1 MAVQDKATSGVRNF
15 GFMTAIFLVA
25 VGCCVL
31 AWGTLYKCSLYKSQ
45 AVQRQTPEAKLC
57 TRASESA
64 KQSVDSTVSGESAVV
79 VQFLDPQLTLSAPL
93 TIPTVRQEE
102 PPPAVIPLRK
112 TPSLFFR
119 PPPSLISASA

>member
-1 MAVQDKATSGVRNF
+1 
-15 GFMTAIFLVA
+15 MTAIFLVA

-45 AVQRQTPEAKLC
+45 AIQRQTPEAKLC

-79 VQFLDPQLTLSAPL
+79 VQFLDPQLTLSEPL
-93 TIPTVRQEE
+93 PVHTVRQEE

-112 TPSLFFR
+112 IPSLFFR